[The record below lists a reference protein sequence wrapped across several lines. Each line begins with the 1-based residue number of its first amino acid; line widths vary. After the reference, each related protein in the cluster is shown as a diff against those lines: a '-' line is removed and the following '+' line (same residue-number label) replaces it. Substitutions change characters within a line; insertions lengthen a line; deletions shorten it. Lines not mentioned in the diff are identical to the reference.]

1 MSWKL
6 TVSSVPLPVDVLP
19 STPDAE
25 ADRKTAT
32 INHLFDDAERNA
44 INAALAAGR
53 PLLVRGEPGVG
64 KSQLARAAAI
74 ALNREFKPKVIDV
87 RTEPQDLL
95 WEFDAVRRLA
105 DAQVLAHDLREGETV
120 RDRLAERRYIL
131 PGPLWWGFD
140 WTNAK
145 KQAARY
151 HGEDPD
157 TIEDGLAPNGVVVLI
172 DEIDKADSSVP
183 NGLLEAL
190 GQQKFTTLTGE
201 EIVCEGRPPLIV
213 VTTNEERTLPDA
225 FLRRCLVLQLNVPTD
240 PEKQRRWLLDRGRA
254 HFDEA
259 EADDDLLKE
268 AARLLMEDRAEI
280 AARGLAPPGGAEYLD
295 LLRAVVHLED
305 DMAARKNLLETV
317 GKFTLKKHP
326 GPAFPGQELDE

>member
-6 TVSSVPLPVDVLP
+6 AKDSVELSVDVLP
-19 STPDAE
+19 SIPDADT
-25 ADRKTAT
+25 DRETAT
-32 INHLFDDAERNA
+32 ITHLFSDTERNA

-64 KSQLARAAAI
+64 KSQLARAAAA
-74 ALNREFKPKVIDV
+74 ALDREFVSKVIDV

-105 DAQVLAHDLREGETV
+105 DAQVLSHDLEEGETV
-120 RDRLAERRYIL
+120 QDRLAERRYIQ

-140 WTNAK
+140 WTSAK

-151 HGEDPD
+151 HGEDPGA
-157 TIEDGLAPNGVVVLI
+157 IEGGLAPNGVVVLI

-190 GQQKFTTLTGE
+190 GRQRFTTLTGE
-201 EIVCEGRPPLIV
+201 EVTCPGRPPLIV

-225 FLRRCLVLQLNVPTD
+225 FLRRCLVLQMSVPEEQ
-240 PEKQRRWLLDRGRA
+240 EKQRQWLLDRGRA
-254 HFDEA
+254 HFDES
-259 EADDDLLKE
+259 EADDDLLAE

-280 AARGLAPPGGAEYLD
+280 AARRLAPPGGAEYLD

-305 DMAARKNLLETV
+305 DMAARKRLLRTV

-326 GPAFPGQELDE
+326 GTAFPGHEPAE